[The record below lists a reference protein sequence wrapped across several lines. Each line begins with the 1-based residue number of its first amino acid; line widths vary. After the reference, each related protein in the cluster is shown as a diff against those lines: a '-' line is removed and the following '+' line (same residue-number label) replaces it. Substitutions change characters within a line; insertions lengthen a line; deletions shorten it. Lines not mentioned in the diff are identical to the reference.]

1 MAQMAAETGLSLTD
15 AYQTSFLSVEDAPAK
30 TDRILMEFPWF
41 NLAKRPRLEPITFE
55 DADIKIEV
63 RPSHRGMA
71 TIWDKDL
78 LIYAASMINKELERG
93 RPTSRTVRFT
103 TADFLSYT
111 GRQRGGREYR
121 LFEERLEE
129 QTSEI

>member
-71 TIWDKDL
+71 TICDKDL
-78 LIYAASMINKELERG
+78 LIYSASMINKELERG
-93 RPTSRTVRFT
+93 RPTRRTVRFP
-103 TADFLSYT
+103 TADFLS
-111 GRQRGGREYR
+111 
-121 LFEERLEE
+121 
-129 QTSEI
+129 